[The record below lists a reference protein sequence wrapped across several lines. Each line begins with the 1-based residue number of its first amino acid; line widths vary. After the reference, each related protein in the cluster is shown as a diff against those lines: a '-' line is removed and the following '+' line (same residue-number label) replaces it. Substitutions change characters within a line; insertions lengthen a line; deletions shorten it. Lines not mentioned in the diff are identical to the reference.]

1 MIVFAINN
9 MELEYHPEIKMV
21 EVRCIGDFSVEDLA
35 LLWLKAVEVINKY
48 EIECVLLDATHV
60 AVRPE
65 FTVDEDQVQ
74 QFFSENFP
82 IPAVKKVARV
92 CAGSNGY
99 DERMANLYQRV
110 LQQNDSMSA
119 FANFGHHY
127 EAMEWLMEKS

>member
-9 MELEYHPEIKMV
+9 MELEYHLELKMV

-35 LLWLKAVEVINKY
+35 LLWLKAVAVINKY

-60 AVRPE
+60 TIRPG
-65 FTVDEDQVQ
+65 FTVDEGHIQ

-92 CAGSNGY
+92 CAGSTGY

-110 LQQNDSMSA
+110 LKQNDSNSD
-119 FANFGHHY
+119 FANFQHHY